1 MYGIFHILYI
11 FIYIMLKYTFNCL
24 IIKKNHFLLFWT
36 PPKSLKSPK
45 NHQKHPKNTPGYQ
58 VVKYIFKR
66 NINRDMWNMTFYV

>member
-24 IIKKNHFLLFWT
+24 IIKKTTFYFFGHPQISEIT
-36 PPKSLKSPK
+36 KKSPK
-45 NHQKHPKNTPGYQ
+45 TPPGYQ

-66 NINRDMWNMTFYV
+66 NINRDMWNMTVYV